1 MTNRNELIA
10 QISTTFA
17 GFVLG
22 AYGLAFLVNTLNW
35 A

>member
-10 QISTTFA
+10 RLSTTFA
-17 GFVLG
+17 GFVLS

-35 A
+35 S